1 HAGPGRPSAR
11 GAGRHDPRSR
21 RPRGL
26 LLPAP
31 VHRRRARGRGRARA
45 AGHGRRRR
53 RRLGRQPG
61 WRHRDRGRRAG
72 ARRRRP
78 HARRA
83 VPAAHAPRRRDRAH
97 LALQRDHRLPRDAPR
112 RRRADVAHA
121 VLLRR
126 RQLRLARPCALAV
139 VGGAHGHDLPA
150 VDGRLLLQSR
160 RLPGRRRG
168 LHLQRPRGRGYVP
181 VRPLARLAARA
192 LRLSPTVPLFDLPLA
207 ELEWYRPDV
216 EEPVDFDAFWERTLA
231 EARRHDLALRLRP
244 VDAALA
250 RLEVHDVT
258 FAGFGG
264 HPIKAWYVRPARL
277 PVVVSFAGYSAGRG
291 KPWDHTLFPAAGYG
305 VLRVDAR
312 GQGWTAP
319 EPGDTGDPVGHGPAQ
334 PGFLTRGL
342 EDPEGYYYRRL
353 YTDAARAV
361 DAARA
366 LPGADPEKVVVA
378 GTSQGGG

>member
-1 HAGPGRPSAR
+1 M
-11 GAGRHDPRSR
+11 
-21 RPRGL
+21 
-26 LLPAP
+26 
-31 VHRRRARGRGRARA
+31 
-45 AGHGRRRR
+45 
-53 RRLGRQPG
+53 
-61 WRHRDRGRRAG
+61 
-72 ARRRRP
+72 P
-78 HARRA
+78 H
-83 VPAAHAPRRRDRAH
+83 
-97 LALQRDHRLPRDAPR
+97 
-112 RRRADVAHA
+112 
-121 VLLRR
+121 
-126 RQLRLARPCALAV
+126 
-139 VGGAHGHDLPA
+139 
-150 VDGRLLLQSR
+150 
-160 RLPGRRRG
+160 
-168 LHLQRPRGRGYVP
+168 
-181 VRPLARLAARA
+181 
-192 LRLSPTVPLFDLPLA
+192 FDLPLA
-207 ELEWYRPDV
+207 ELERYYPDV

-231 EARRHDLALRLRP
+231 EVRRHDLALRLRP

-264 HPIKAWYVRPARL
+264 HPIKAWYVRPARVQARL

-342 EDPEGYYYRRL
+342 EDPDGYYYRRL

-378 GTSQGGG
+378 GTSQGGGTAIAAAALVPDVAGMMADVPFMQHVRHSVELVDTLPYGELAAHLATHRDAVEQTWRTISYVDGVTMAARGRAPSSWSVALMDTCCPPSSVYASYNRYPGPKQMRVYGYNQHGDNGGTHQRGRQLEWLSRLLG

>member
-1 HAGPGRPSAR
+1 M
-11 GAGRHDPRSR
+11 
-21 RPRGL
+21 
-26 LLPAP
+26 
-31 VHRRRARGRGRARA
+31 
-45 AGHGRRRR
+45 
-53 RRLGRQPG
+53 
-61 WRHRDRGRRAG
+61 
-72 ARRRRP
+72 P
-78 HARRA
+78 H
-83 VPAAHAPRRRDRAH
+83 
-97 LALQRDHRLPRDAPR
+97 
-112 RRRADVAHA
+112 
-121 VLLRR
+121 
-126 RQLRLARPCALAV
+126 
-139 VGGAHGHDLPA
+139 
-150 VDGRLLLQSR
+150 
-160 RLPGRRRG
+160 
-168 LHLQRPRGRGYVP
+168 
-181 VRPLARLAARA
+181 
-192 LRLSPTVPLFDLPLA
+192 FDLPLA
-207 ELEWYRPDV
+207 ELERYHPDV

-264 HPIKAWYVRPARL
+264 HPIKAWYVRPARVQARL

-305 VLRVDAR
+305 VLGVDAR

-342 EDPEGYYYRRL
+342 EDPDGYYYRRL

-378 GTSQGGG
+378 GTSQGGGTAIAAAALVPDVAGMMADVPFMQHVRHSVELVDTLPYGELAAHLATHRDAVERTWRTISYVDGVTMAARGRAPSSWSVALMDTCCPPSSVYASYNRYPGPKQMHVYGYNQHGDNGGTHQRGRQLEWLSRLLG

>member
-1 HAGPGRPSAR
+1 M
-11 GAGRHDPRSR
+11 
-21 RPRGL
+21 
-26 LLPAP
+26 
-31 VHRRRARGRGRARA
+31 
-45 AGHGRRRR
+45 
-53 RRLGRQPG
+53 
-61 WRHRDRGRRAG
+61 
-72 ARRRRP
+72 P
-78 HARRA
+78 H
-83 VPAAHAPRRRDRAH
+83 
-97 LALQRDHRLPRDAPR
+97 
-112 RRRADVAHA
+112 
-121 VLLRR
+121 
-126 RQLRLARPCALAV
+126 
-139 VGGAHGHDLPA
+139 
-150 VDGRLLLQSR
+150 
-160 RLPGRRRG
+160 
-168 LHLQRPRGRGYVP
+168 
-181 VRPLARLAARA
+181 
-192 LRLSPTVPLFDLPLA
+192 FDLPLA
-207 ELEWYRPDV
+207 ELERYHPDV

-264 HPIKAWYVRPARL
+264 HPIKAWYVRPARVQARL

-342 EDPEGYYYRRL
+342 EDPDGYYYRRL

-378 GTSQGGG
+378 GTSQGGGTAIAAAALVPDVAGMMADVPFMQHVRHSVELVDTLPYGELAAHLATHRDAVEQTWRTISYVDGVTMAARGRAPSSWSVALMDTCCPPSSVYASYNRYPGPKQMRVYGYNQHGDNGGTHQRGRQLEWLSRLLG

>member
-1 HAGPGRPSAR
+1 M
-11 GAGRHDPRSR
+11 
-21 RPRGL
+21 
-26 LLPAP
+26 
-31 VHRRRARGRGRARA
+31 
-45 AGHGRRRR
+45 
-53 RRLGRQPG
+53 
-61 WRHRDRGRRAG
+61 
-72 ARRRRP
+72 P
-78 HARRA
+78 H
-83 VPAAHAPRRRDRAH
+83 
-97 LALQRDHRLPRDAPR
+97 
-112 RRRADVAHA
+112 
-121 VLLRR
+121 
-126 RQLRLARPCALAV
+126 
-139 VGGAHGHDLPA
+139 
-150 VDGRLLLQSR
+150 
-160 RLPGRRRG
+160 
-168 LHLQRPRGRGYVP
+168 
-181 VRPLARLAARA
+181 
-192 LRLSPTVPLFDLPLA
+192 FDLPLA
-207 ELEWYRPDV
+207 ELEWYHPDV

-342 EDPEGYYYRRL
+342 EDPDGYYYRRL

-378 GTSQGGG
+378 GTSQGGGTAIAAAALVPDVAGMMADVPFMQHVRHSVELVDTLPYGELAAPSRDAPRRRRADLAHDLLRRRRHLGGARASTVVVVRRAHGHLLPAVQRLRLLQPLPRAQADARVRLQPARRQRRHAPARPAAGVAESPARLSVRPRASSASSR